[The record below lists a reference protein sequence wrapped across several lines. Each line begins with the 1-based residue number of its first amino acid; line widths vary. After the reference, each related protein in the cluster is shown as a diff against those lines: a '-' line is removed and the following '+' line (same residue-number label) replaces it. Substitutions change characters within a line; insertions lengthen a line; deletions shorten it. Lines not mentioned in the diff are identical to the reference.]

1 MESCSREFTGL
12 LTHRINHGQFSFL
25 GIRLKYSF
33 YLVSDTFDLSLQSSY
48 SVSYQAQSGS
58 ETNYADCN
66 EITETTCSLM
76 FDTGMFPAPHSFT
89 IRVYANK
96 GTQRSTAAS
105 LSAQTDD
112 PGAPPDI
119 VSVVYC
125 SLQHIQG
132 AKHFKYRFKQ
142 R

>member
-1 MESCSREFTGL
+1 
-12 LTHRINHGQFSFL
+12 
-25 GIRLKYSF
+25 
-33 YLVSDTFDLSLQSSY
+33 
-48 SVSYQAQSGS
+48 
-58 ETNYADCN
+58 
-66 EITETTCSLM
+66 M

-119 VSVVYC
+119 VSVVC
-125 SLQHIQG
+125 FSLHHIQG